1 MGNEHIPVGGFAN
14 TTGAVAKILSEPNFA
29 RADGYWTSEAI
40 LREFIARHWIQRAAR
55 KVFKTRIT
63 SALGNLSTRGHGAV
77 SMGRDGRYVLYRASL
92 KTKPNP
98 GYAEMNKAFA
108 DMDKAEQDRLAERI
122 AEGKPN
128 LGNEYLTE
136 RLAEIKAKQPEE
148 VPTAEPVVG
157 DLFEVIAIVGN
168 KVLLRREGSDA
179 AWEAKVLR

>member
-1 MGNEHIPVGGFAN
+1 MGNKHVPVGGFAN
-14 TTGAVAKILSEPNFA
+14 TTDAVAKILSEPNFA

-77 SMGRDGRYVLYRASL
+77 SMGRDGRYVLYQSSLNAEAIKTRVASVVSDL
-92 KTKPNP
+92 SSRGGGANP
-98 GYAEMNKAFA
+98 AFA
-108 DMDKAEQDRLAERI
+108 DIDKAEQDRLVERVAEV
-122 AEGKPN
+122 
-128 LGNEYLTE
+128 
-136 RLAEIKAKQPEE
+136 KAQQPEE

-179 AWEAKVLR
+179 AWQAKVLR